1 MSPKA
6 TMLSATD
13 SETVLARLHK
23 LHPKGIDLSL
33 ERLTALLAKMGNPHE
48 RLPRIIHVAGT
59 NGKGSTTAFMRAMLE
74 AAGLRVHVYS
84 SPHLVRFHERIRIAG
99 KLISERELCERL
111 LAAEAANDGAPITFF
126 EITSAAAFAAFAD
139 HDADI
144 TLLEVGLGG
153 RFDTTNVIPSA
164 AVSVITPVDL
174 DHQEFLGHDL
184 ATIAHEKAG
193 ILRPHI
199 PAVIGPQHPQA
210 EAAIRAEAERLDAY
224 PLWHG
229 QDWLSF
235 AENGRLIFQYR
246 NGLLDLPLPSLP
258 GNHQLINAGAAIL
271 ALLALGDDRI
281 AQPAIAHGLTH
292 VSWPARLQRLDKGP
306 LHQLLNPASELWL
319 DGGHNPAAGRVLAA
333 ALADMEERDPKPLF
347 LICGMLANK
356 DCVGFLENF
365 KGLATAIHAIPVP
378 GEANGLPADKLAA
391 TARALGF
398 DCIAQGDTA
407 AAIGTIMTARPE
419 DAARIVIC
427 GSLYLAG
434 SILKQ
439 SDYTLR

>member
-1 MSPKA
+1 MPRK
-6 TMLSATD
+6 SAVPSGPE
-13 SETVLARLHK
+13 SETVLARLHT

-33 ERLTALLAKMGNPHE
+33 DRLTALLAKIGNPHE
-48 RLPRIIHVAGT
+48 KLPPIIHVAGT
-59 NGKGSTTAFMRAMLE
+59 NGKGSTTAFMRAILE

-99 KLISERELCERL
+99 ELIGERELCDRL

-139 HDADI
+139 HEADI

-153 RFDTTNVIPSA
+153 RFDTTNVIPRA

-193 ILRPHI
+193 ILRPQV
-199 PAVIGPQHPQA
+199 PAIIGPQHPQV
-210 EAAIRAEAERLDAY
+210 EAAIRAEAERLGA
-224 PLWHG
+224 PALWHG
-229 QDWLSF
+229 QDWLSY
-235 AENGRLIFQYR
+235 AENGRLIFQYA
-246 NGLLDLPLPSLP
+246 NGLLDLPLPGLP
-258 GNHQLINAGAAIL
+258 GHHQLINAGAAIA
-271 ALLALGDDRI
+271 ALLALGDENI
-281 AQPAIAHGLTH
+281 AAPAIAHGLSH
-292 VSWPARLQRLDKGP
+292 VSWPGRLQRLDKGV
-306 LHQLLNPASELWL
+306 LYRTLNKQSELWL

-347 LICGMLANK
+347 LICGMLSNK
-356 DCVGFLENF
+356 DAAGFLENF
-365 KGLATAIHAIPVP
+365 QGLAAAVHAIPVP
-378 GEANGLPADKLAA
+378 DEASSMPADELMATARKLELRSIAHNDAA
-391 TARALGF
+391 TA
-398 DCIAQGDTA
+398 IEM
-407 AAIGTIMTARPE
+407 IEKERP
-419 DAARIVIC
+419 DQSTRIVIC

-439 SDYTLR
+439 SGYIPR

>member
-1 MSPKA
+1 MPRKA
-6 TMLSATD
+6 AMPSATN
-13 SETVLARLHK
+13 SEAVLARLHK

-59 NGKGSTTAFMRAMLE
+59 NGKGSTTAFMRAILE

-99 KLISERELCERL
+99 KLISERELCQRL

-153 RFDTTNVIPSA
+153 RFDTTNVIPGA

-184 ATIAHEKAG
+184 ATIAREKAG
-193 ILRPHI
+193 ILRPHV

-210 EAAIRAEAERLDAY
+210 EAAIRAEAEQLDAY

-246 NGLLDLPLPSLP
+246 NGLLDLPLPNLP
-258 GNHQLINAGAAIL
+258 GNHQLLNAGAAIA

-292 VSWPARLQRLDKGP
+292 VIWPARLERLDKGP
-306 LHQLLNPASELWL
+306 LHHLLNPASELWL

-347 LICGMLANK
+347 LICGMLATK
-356 DCVGFLENF
+356 DCAGFLENF
-365 KGLATAIHAIPVP
+365 KGLATAVHAIPVP
-378 GEANGLPADKLAA
+378 GEASGLPADKLAA

-398 DCIAQGDTA
+398 DCITHPDA
-407 AAIGTIMTARPE
+407 ATAIGTITTAQPE